1 MKTSLAALA
10 LLAAVPATAQ
20 DSAEAAP
27 DFRAMTGEELGAR
40 LVALGRGDMR
50 HPCSETVPLFEE
62 LHRRNPRESRYE
74 NGLLAGQAYCAYEE
88 KRYLDGMN
96 FVDQIERRIPGN
108 GGFEPLGLYLA
119 TQLGDAREVL
129 SRLRAMTAAGTI
141 VNLPP
146 EIMSWAFRSV
156 RQNGQGRQLDRFA
169 YELATSSTFVR
180 LDPNVQA
187 LLAAAALSHA
197 AQSGETAQVDTLLAN
212 IRSPSSMLDYL
223 ALRQYEAV
231 WPQIERR
238 AGDNLSPLSDDF
250 VAWTAAR
257 AADKPE
263 DSDRL
268 SEYSY
273 ALLYAGRYR
282 EAADLAQTW
291 LDAKQHEGEIAE
303 GDAWA
308 LNIQAFAFDALG
320 QPAEADRVFD
330 RLAQVSPDEHPWV
343 VNFVINRSS
352 RLVGQERWAEGL
364 AAADLAWSVAGDHGS
379 TYAKLLVARDRTC
392 ALHHL
397 ARSGEAARDVAFLVE
412 HFDEYVPIAAT
423 GLLCA
428 GMQPELD
435 RLLAQALA
443 RENPRRTVMAEMQD
457 TRFEL
462 FYTPSALPR
471 LRDVILADD
480 KLRAEVLKDVRVL
493 PDRFVPIA
501 YLRRQE
507 LASAVRS
514 APHAAPGT
522 EGGESGT

>member
-1 MKTSLAALA
+1 MRSSLAALV
-10 LLAAVPATAQ
+10 LLGAVPAAAQ
-20 DSAEAAP
+20 DSTEAAS

-96 FVDQIERRIPGN
+96 LVEKVERRNPGN
-108 GGFEPLGLYLA
+108 GGFEPLGIYLA
-119 TQLGDAREVL
+119 TQLGDGREAL

-141 VNLPP
+141 VNLSP
-146 EIMSWAFRSV
+146 EVLGWTFRTI
-156 RQNGQGRQLDRFA
+156 RENGQGTPLDRFA
-169 YELATSSTFVR
+169 YELAASGTFAR
-180 LDPNVQA
+180 MEPNVQA

-197 AQSGETAQVDTLLAN
+197 ARSGETARVDTLLKY

-223 ALRQYEAV
+223 ALREYEPI
-231 WPQIERR
+231 WPQLERR

-257 AADKPE
+257 AADSPE
-263 DSDRL
+263 DRDRL

-282 EAADLAQTW
+282 EAVDLGQNW
-291 LDAKQHEGEIAE
+291 LDTRQHEGEIAE

-308 LNIQAFAFDALG
+308 LNIQAYAYDALG

-343 VNFVINRSS
+343 VNFVINRGS

-364 AAADLAWSVAGDHGS
+364 AATDLAWSVADTHGS
-379 TYAKLLVARDRTC
+379 TYAKLLIARDRTC

-397 ARSGEAARDVAFLVE
+397 GRGSEAARDVAFLVE
-412 HFDEYVPIAAT
+412 HFDENVPIGAT

-428 GMQPELD
+428 GMQLEVGR
-435 RLLAQALA
+435 RLAGALT
-443 RENPRRTVMAEMQD
+443 RKNPRATVMREMQD
-457 TRFEL
+457 ARFEL

-471 LRDVILADD
+471 LRDFVLADD
-480 KLRAEVLKDVRVL
+480 ALRAEVFKDARVL

-501 YLRRQE
+501 YLRRQD
-507 LASAVRS
+507 LAN
-514 APHAAPGT
+514 AARGQ
-522 EGGESGT
+522 